1 MHTKPTPRTC
11 RPSSVR
17 ALRPCGLRVATDA
30 HIHHSCRRGGAA
42 HECPRLRCT
51 SHCRLLTSDPDAFQV
66 GQDTEQGAG
75 RVPRRASVATR
86 FTLEGRVE
94 LRQGRAHPPAAQRP
108 GAAAGRPCPPRRP
121 ARRACAVLPRRPPRQ
136 RSAAWLPRRARAP
149 RARRPPAPRPPA
161 ARRDASMQWLMLPPA

>member
-1 MHTKPTPRTC
+1 MHTNPTPRTC

-121 ARRACAVLPRRPPRQ
+121 ARRACAVLPQRPPRQ
-136 RSAAWLPRRARAP
+136 RSAAWLPRPSRAP
-149 RARRPPAPRPPA
+149 RARRPPALRPPA
-161 ARRDASMQWLMLPPA
+161 ARRDAKVEWLMLPPA